1 MLSRL
6 RELRTRYFTDLDTM
20 EASSLEDLSTEANGE
35 ESLHA
40 TLTDTN
46 AVETEAEIAAA
57 GESVDPEV
65 RTEVQDLY
73 RRFLGSY
80 EYVKEANEKFLAMLD
95 EALLEDPSLPEQQS
109 SIRAFAESLM
119 LDPIDQPMAY
129 SPSDQDDIIDDAQ
142 ALTEQE
148 ALLFGDA
155 KNLND

>member
-6 RELRTRYFTDLDTM
+6 RDLRTRYFTDLDTM
-20 EASSLEDLSTEANGE
+20 EASSVEDLSTEANGE
-35 ESLHA
+35 FPHA

-65 RTEVQDLY
+65 RTEIQDLY

-95 EALLEDPSLPEQQS
+95 EALIEDPSLPEQQS

-129 SPSDQDDIIDDAQ
+129 SQYDQDDIIDDAQ

>member
-6 RELRTRYFTDLDTM
+6 RDLRTRYFTDLDTM
-20 EASSLEDLSTEANGE
+20 EASSVEDLSTEANRE
-35 ESLHA
+35 LPHA

-65 RTEVQDLY
+65 RTEIQDLY

-95 EALLEDPSLPEQQS
+95 EALIEDPSLPEQQS

-119 LDPIDQPMAY
+119 LDPIDQPMSY
-129 SPSDQDDIIDDAQ
+129 SQYDQDDIIDDAQ